1 MDISAVK
8 VESGAEEGKPAPE
21 SVPFAPRAGWWDGET
36 KNTIK
41 AFIKS
46 PPLRLFTYL
55 TFL

>member
-36 KNTIK
+36 SFEAEEHN
-41 AFIKS
+41 
-46 PPLRLFTYL
+46 
-55 TFL
+55 